1 MDQHVP
7 GFDAKRGPGNTSAHK
22 FALESVEIAKRF
34 GATQA
39 LHDVSVRVEAG
50 TVHAL
55 VGENGAGKSTF
66 LGIFAGRL
74 APSGGAA
81 FVHGRELEYGDPRAA
96 RRAGIVA
103 IYQEL
108 TIVPALS
115 AQANVFLGQAWS
127 RGGFLAESQMRRRF
141 KELCDDFAVSIQEEV
156 PAGRLPV
163 AQQQLIEIMR
173 GVQSRAR
180 VILFDE
186 PTTALAPPER
196 ESLFH
201 VMNQLKQRGV
211 TMVFVSHNLEEVL
224 KLADA
229 VTVFRNGELAA
240 SAPKAEWTKRT
251 LIRAMLGH
259 ELVTRVRDARA
270 GEDESRTDELL
281 RAEGVTVPGLIE
293 NLALSVR
300 SGEVVGLGGLVGS
313 GRSTLLR
320 TLAGL
325 ERGASGRLWIE
336 GREVAMPTNPRRALE
351 LGIALIPEDR
361 KTQGLVL
368 GMRAMDNITMAD
380 FSSVSQFGFL
390 SSRRMARRAQVIST
404 DYGFGSEQV
413 GSLVRNLSGG
423 NQQKV
428 LLAKWGHRRPKILL
442 ADEPTRGIDVGAK
455 EEILATL
462 ARLATEGLAI
472 VVVSSELEEVIAVSD
487 RVVVLSEGRLA
498 GVLDQTHAKLAV
510 GDILHAAFGVLEH
523 EHA

>member
-1 MDQHVP
+1 M
-7 GFDAKRGPGNTSAHK
+7 RGPENKPAPA
-22 FALESVEIAKRF
+22 FALEASEISKRF
-34 GATQA
+34 GGTQA
-39 LHDVSVRVEAG
+39 LRNVSVGIEAG

-81 FVHGRELEYGDPRAA
+81 FVHGELLDYGDPRAA

-115 AQANVFLGQAWS
+115 AQANVFLGQVWS
-127 RGGFLAESQMRRRF
+127 RGGFLSESEMRRRF
-141 KELCDDFAVSIQEEV
+141 NELCDDFAVSIPAEK

-196 ESLFH
+196 DSLFRI
-201 VMNQLKQRGV
+201 MNQLKQRGV

-224 KLADA
+224 ELADA

-240 SAPKAEWTKRT
+240 SAPKSEWTKRT
-251 LIRAMLGH
+251 LVRAMLGH

-270 GEDESRTDELL
+270 GDRHSTADELL
-281 RAEGVTVPGLIE
+281 RAEHVTVPGLIE
-293 NLALSVR
+293 NLSLSVR
-300 SGEVVGLGGLVGS
+300 PGEVVGLGGLVGS

-325 ERGASGRLWIE
+325 ERRSSGRLWIE
-336 GREVAMPTNPRRALE
+336 GREVGLPRNPRKALE

-368 GMRAMDNITMAD
+368 GMKAMENITMAD
-380 FSSVSQFGFL
+380 FSSVSRLGFL
-390 SSRRMARRAQVIST
+390 SKRRMARRAQVIST
-404 DYGFGSEQV
+404 EYGFRSEYV
-413 GSLVRNLSGG
+413 VSLVRNLSGG

-462 ARLATEGLAI
+462 ARLATQGLGI
-472 VVVSSELEEVIAVSD
+472 VVVSSELEEVIAISD
-487 RVVVLSEGRLA
+487 RIVVLSEGHLA
-498 GVLDQTHAKLAV
+498 GVLDQSEAKLAV
-510 GDILHAAFGVLEH
+510 GDILHSAFGVLEH